1 MNNDKKKEVMNMKQA
16 IGMYRIVKA
25 ENQEEYAEIDKNGQ
39 LPDNVCIG
47 KKGNSPFDEYYTY
60 AENEL
65 MTKEEE
71 NEYIK
76 LKAVAKLNEIK
87 KQNKEINENVRKMEK
102 YFKFFYVLAI
112 TELVV
117 GAIAGIIVLIV
128 NCSGK

>member
-1 MNNDKKKEVMNMKQA
+1 MNNDKKKEVMNMKQV

-25 ENQEEYAEIDKNGQ
+25 ENQEECAEIDKNGQ
-39 LPDNVCIG
+39 LPDNVSIG
-47 KKGNSPFDEYYTY
+47 KKGNSPFDETYYTY

-76 LKAVAKLNEIK
+76 LKAVAELNEIK

-117 GAIAGIIVLIV
+117 GLSQAL
-128 NCSGK
+128 SH